1 MNKEI
6 FNKDNLKRFFKVTL
20 GSLILAL
27 GLHFFIV
34 PTKLVTGG
42 ASGFALLIS
51 LLTGIHMSAIYFV
64 VNLLLI
70 ILGIATLGMIFGVL
84 TIYSSMA
91 TSFFLYIL
99 ELVFYMNAPIID
111 DLLISLLFGVII
123 GAIGMVLV
131 LNSGAS
137 TGGTDI
143 LGKIIE
149 KHTHLSF
156 ANGLLLCD
164 GFITICAWL
173 IFGPKIG
180 MYGIIEVVLNS
191 VLIDKMISG
200 FNIKYNVSIASEKI
214 DEINNFILNEL
225 GRGSTIYHAQGGFS
239 GQDKK
244 ILTSVLDKKQY
255 IQVKN
260 YVKSIDHRAF
270 FYVYTVSEIEGE
282 GFTFYPD

>member
-6 FNKDNLKRFFKVTL
+6 FSANNLKRFFKVTL

-27 GLHFFIV
+27 SLHFFIV
-34 PTKLVTGG
+34 PTKLITGG

-51 LLTGIHMSAIYFV
+51 LLTGLHMSVIYFA

-70 ILGIATLGMIFGVL
+70 VLGIATLGMTFGVL
-84 TIYSSMA
+84 TIYSSLA
-91 TSFFLYIL
+91 TSVFLYPL
-99 ELVFYMNAPIID
+99 ELMFYMDKPIID
-111 DLLISLLFGVII
+111 DMLMNLFFGIII

-149 KHTHLSF
+149 KYTHLSF
-156 ANGLLLCD
+156 GSGLMLCD
-164 GFITICAWL
+164 GLITLGAWL

-180 MYGIIEVVLNS
+180 MYGIIGVVINS
-191 VLIDKMISG
+191 VFIDKMIAG

-239 GQDKK
+239 NKDRK

-260 YVKSIDHRAF
+260 FVKQR
-270 FYVYTVSEIEGE
+270 
-282 GFTFYPD
+282 

>member
-1 MNKEI
+1 MNKEM
-6 FNKDNLKRFFKVTL
+6 FSTENLKKFFYVTL
-20 GSLILAL
+20 GSLILAI
-27 GLHFFIV
+27 GIHFFIV

-51 LLTGIHMSAIYFV
+51 LLTGVNMSAIYFA
-64 VNLLLI
+64 VNLVLI
-70 ILGIATLGMIFGVL
+70 VLGIVTIGMTFGVL

-99 ELVFYMNAPIID
+99 ENIYNMKSPIID
-111 DLLISLLFGVII
+111 DLLVSLLFGII
-123 GAIGMVLV
+123 ISAMGMVLV
-131 LNSGAS
+131 LNNGAS

-143 LGKIIE
+143 LGKMIE
-149 KHTHLSF
+149 KYTHLSF
-156 ANGLLLCD
+156 ANGLLICD
-164 GFITICAWL
+164 GFITIGAWL

-180 MYGIIEVVLNS
+180 MYGIIEVVLNAA
-191 VLIDKMISG
+191 LIDKMISG
-200 FNIKYNVSIASEKI
+200 FNTKYNVSITSEKVE
-214 DEINNFILNEL
+214 EINVFILNEL
-225 GRGSTIYHAQGGFS
+225 GRGSTVYHAQGGFS
-239 GQDKK
+239 GEDKK

-282 GFTFYPD
+282 GFTF